1 MAVVT
6 KHKIFASG
14 KMESGHFN
22 ESDEN
27 TIVKLKADSNAFANE
42 LIEEGEG
49 PVKFTKEGKIVA
61 SEFREV

>member
-1 MAVVT
+1 MAVIT

-27 TIVKLKADSNAFANE
+27 TTVKLKADSNVFVNE
-42 LIEEGEG
+42 LIEDDA
-49 PVKFTKEGKIVA
+49 PVRFTKEGNIIA
-61 SEFREV
+61 SEFVEV

>member
-22 ESDEN
+22 ESDAN
-27 TIVKLKADSNAFANE
+27 TVVKLKADSNVLVNE
-42 LIEEGEG
+42 LIEDDA
-49 PVKFTKEGKIVA
+49 PVRFTKEGNIIA
-61 SEFREV
+61 NEFVEV